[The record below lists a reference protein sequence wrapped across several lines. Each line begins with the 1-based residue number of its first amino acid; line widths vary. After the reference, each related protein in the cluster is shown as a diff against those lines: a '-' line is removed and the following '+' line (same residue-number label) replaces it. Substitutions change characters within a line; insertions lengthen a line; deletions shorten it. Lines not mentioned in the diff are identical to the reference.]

1 MDIVECLCF
10 ILARHRRGPAMQVDS
25 APSMEDEPPTLRAF
39 MNLFLRYNFSGI
51 PLRAA
56 FRRYFSDGDDVVCLL
71 EVLDNWI
78 GQWAGRDLRLLP
90 SSKGMKKNE
99 YGVLVLKPD
108 HGNTEIPSMLQVINC
123 PFRCFSISFISLTAI
138 QITTFLQSLLDTS
151 FLNLIQTPSAHRI
164 LKKIQAQIDPEIKHI
179 ERTEQLRGPLDPFVR
194 AQAKAAREAKAISE
208 GGKAPVADWRQR
220 KKVAHAQAGMIG
232 LYQLEELTL

>member
-1 MDIVECLCF
+1 MGTPRFRLCF
-10 ILARHRRGPAMQVDS
+10 RWLIVHFAD
-25 APSMEDEPPTLRAF
+25 
-39 MNLFLRYNFSGI
+39 
-51 PLRAA
+51 
-56 FRRYFSDGDDVVCLL
+56 
-71 EVLDNWI
+71 
-78 GQWAGRDLRLLP
+78 
-90 SSKGMKKNE
+90 
-99 YGVLVLKPD
+99 
-108 HGNTEIPSMLQVINC
+108 
-123 PFRCFSISFISLTAI
+123 FSIPFISLTAI

-220 KKVAHAQAGMIG
+220 KKLAHAQAGMIG
-232 LYQLEELTL
+232 LYQLEELTLWGYYICVHYSWYKKTLPETN